1 MFALSSRR
9 NYTNSLTGKNR
20 QSGMVLLMVLLIFS
34 IVAILATSMIER
46 QSIDLERVS
55 GQLALQQ
62 AREFSYAAEQA
73 VRQGLYMDWE
83 ADKEKDHLGE
93 EWAVDRSFPLEPGTI
108 FLHLSDAQ
116 GRFNLNSLAP
126 DAPNKAI
133 QTTRFRQLLNLLG
146 FDVELATEWANWLNP
161 ESQDDDRYLSAE
173 VPYRAAYQ
181 DCKHTS
187 ELLLIENMDAAS
199 YSKLEPYVACLPVTA
214 QLNVNTA
221 PAIVLASLDSE
232 LTLADGQA
240 IVNARGDDGFSSVD
254 DFWALSQV
262 EPFTKARTNGQNDDN
277 DSDGNNN
284 DQEVDSRW
292 SKTDFSVRTEY
303 FELFARID
311 LGGRMATLEA
321 VIHRAVDTG
330 IMTTLY
336 RDFSRRESRPVD
348 PVSTANQ
355 IE

>member
-1 MFALSSRR
+1 
-9 NYTNSLTGKNR
+9 
-20 QSGMVLLMVLLIFS
+20 MVLLMVLLIFS

-46 QSIDLERVS
+46 QSIDLERIS

-93 EWAVDRSFPLEPGTI
+93 EWAVDRSFPLEPGAI
-108 FLHLSDAQ
+108 FLHLSDIQ
-116 GRFNLNSLAP
+116 GRFNLNSLAQ

-146 FDVELATEWANWLNP
+146 LDVELATEWANWLNP
-161 ESQDDDRYLSAE
+161 ESQADDRYLSAE

-199 YSKLEPYVACLPVTA
+199 YSKLEPYVACLPVAA

-240 IVNARGDDGFSSVD
+240 IVNARGEDGFSSVD

-262 EPFTKARTNGQNDDN
+262 EPFTKARTNGQNN
-277 DSDGNNN
+277 KSNGDSA
-284 DQEVDSRW
+284 DQETDSRW
-292 SKTDFSVRTEY
+292 RKADFSVRTEY
-303 FELFARID
+303 FELFSRID
-311 LGGRMATLEA
+311 LGARMATLEA